1 MNMHDTANSN
11 TSKNETSSPSSD
23 DLFSAAENV
32 INLMNLDSLL
42 FDLDFDKTK
51 INLSTTLSMKT

>member
-11 TSKNETSSPSSD
+11 ASKNETSSPSSD

-32 INLMNLDSLL
+32 NHLNLDSSLL
-42 FDLDFDKTK
+42 FDLDYIKGV
-51 INLSTTLSMKT
+51 I